1 MESDYLIRL
10 VHSVHARIFS
20 PLRILGRYKFEH
32 QARAFR
38 SRHLKLGSTESGHV
52 ECASNQFNLKIRSS
66 KAVIKS
72 KKP

>member
-38 SRHLKLGSTESGHV
+38 SSHLKLGSTESGRV
-52 ECASNQFNLKIRSS
+52 ECGSN
-66 KAVIKS
+66 
-72 KKP
+72 